1 MRTATDLPASGQLLG
16 QACSFRTELKA
27 FQSELI
33 HSLFAAL
40 TPVQW
45 AMLLTS
51 LAGVRSVQ
59 QALLLPR
66 LVQGARCVVPAAT
79 CPPALRTA
87 LLAPLENTTMTLQ
100 ARHRATTAQ
109 RDPIPSYL
117 GTVTGN
123 AQRALMPQLARRQLA
138 TAKNVLV
145 GSMMT
150 IGTRQP
156 LALRVQPE
164 VSVPIL

>member
-59 QALLLPR
+59 QAP
-66 LVQGARCVVPAAT
+66 
-79 CPPALRTA
+79 
-87 LLAPLENTTMTLQ
+87 LLAPQ
-100 ARHRATTAQ
+100 GQ
-109 RDPIPSYL
+109 
-117 GTVTGN
+117 TV
-123 AQRALMPQLARRQLA
+123 
-138 TAKNVLV
+138 
-145 GSMMT
+145 
-150 IGTRQP
+150 
-156 LALRVQPE
+156 
-164 VSVPIL
+164 

>member
-1 MRTATDLPASGQLLG
+1 MRTATDLPASGQLFR
-16 QACSFRTELKA
+16 QACSFQTELKA

-40 TPVQW
+40 APVQR

-59 QALLLPR
+59 QAPLLPR
-66 LVQGARCVVPAAT
+66 LVQGARRVVPAAT
-79 CPPALRTA
+79 CLPALRTA

-109 RDPIPSYL
+109 RDPIQSYR

-138 TAKNVLV
+138 TAKHVLV
-145 GSMMT
+145 GSM
-150 IGTRQP
+150 IRIRTRQ
-156 LALRVQPE
+156 LCAFCVQPE
-164 VSVPIL
+164 VLVPIL

>member
-1 MRTATDLPASGQLLG
+1 MRTATDLPANGQLLR

-40 TPVQW
+40 TPVQR

-59 QALLLPR
+59 QAPLLPR

-87 LLAPLENTTMTLQ
+87 LLAPLENLTMTSR
-100 ARHRATTAQ
+100 ARHRATTAH
-109 RDPIPSYL
+109 PGIILSYL

-123 AQRALMPQLARRQLA
+123 AQRALMRQLARRQLA

-145 GSMMT
+145 GSMIT

-156 LALRVQPE
+156 LAFRVQPE
-164 VSVPIL
+164 VSVPII

>member
-1 MRTATDLPASGQLLG
+1 VRTATDLPASGQLFR
-16 QACSFRTELKA
+16 QACSFQTELKA

-40 TPVQW
+40 APVQR

-59 QALLLPR
+59 QAPLLPR
-66 LVQGARCVVPAAT
+66 LVQGARRVVPAAT
-79 CPPALRTA
+79 CLPALRTA
-87 LLAPLENTTMTLQ
+87 LLAPLENTTMTSQ

-109 RDPIPSYL
+109 RDPILSYL
-117 GTVTGN
+117 VTVTGN
-123 AQRALMPQLARRQLA
+123 AQWALMLQRARRQLA

-156 LALRVQPE
+156 LAFRVQPE